1 SGDGVPPAPSGSIQ
15 AQLQAPLSVVA
26 GQAFSLDARSS
37 TPGQSGGTLKYFWD
51 MSTAKAAT
59 AQIGHV
65 YDEPGSY
72 NVTLRI
78 ENERGEVSTTTQR
91 IAVSAAPST
100 GMGTVSILVSGR
112 NGEAVPNAQV
122 AIAGQTLTTDA
133 SGALDVGS
141 VPIGPAF
148 VARVTKAGFAPSII
162 RGRFAQGASEFTLAV
177 LLTAT
182 DTPATVDLAQAI
194 DESNNGLRLRIPAGS
209 LADANG
215 NLATGM
221 ATVYINSDPSNTL
234 TYGIKHGTE
243 MLLPNGSTTLA
254 NGIKPFDIVIMQGNV
269 RLNLLPG
276 KTAQLDWDMAP
287 TAAGDPLPDGTQLVM
302 RTLDENSGLWRQE
315 GVATVVSPPGGDRSI
330 RATVGHFSYWDPTV
344 PGSSDLILVIPSCE
358 INIEGG
364 LPVLNTGG
372 VAPYCSFIVHY
383 ETPNSI
389 FYPNWIGGT
398 CWPGSFLQECIL
410 PRGTAYKVIA
420 RLGLDANTVLVQEQS
435 FVANTDR
442 PVVRFAAN
450 SLRPINPEAITI
462 SAKGGNV
469 VGGRLYA
476 NGEVELKANF
486 RSRTNFDGDVQFI
499 TGANDLSWV
508 QHLCVRPLLF

>member
-1 SGDGVPPAPSGSIQ
+1 MPPAPSGSIQ

-215 NLATGM
+215 NLATGT

-315 GVATVVSPPGGDRSI
+315 GVATVVSPPSGDRSI

-450 SLRPINPEAITI
+450 SLETDKPR
-462 SAKGGNV
+462 SHHDQRQGRQC
-469 VGGRLYA
+469 GGRALVC
-476 NGEVELKANF
+476 E
-486 RSRTNFDGDVQFI
+486 R
-499 TGANDLSWV
+499 
-508 QHLCVRPLLF
+508 